1 MKLTNC
7 LRLFLLLNFCFLP
20 AMLLP
25 VSVHAAGSNGLSDQV
40 IERLGQGNIS
50 ITNIESLRRGAVFFA
65 NNCTSCHAVELM
77 RYKRIGDD
85 LKMSEEEMKSAG
97 IMPDDANIYDS
108 IKTPLSPVDA
118 KAAYGTIPPDLSLTA
133 RVRGTSW
140 ILAYLRAFY
149 QDDASSNGV
158 NNLVFP
164 NTAMPNMFIGIQG
177 IQSPIIETDGHGEKR
192 FLGFKQ
198 ESEGSLNK
206 KTFYNQM
213 RDLTNYMDYLAEP
226 AKIQRV
232 TMGWKVLLFIFLLII
247 VTYFIKREYWKDVK

>member
-7 LRLFLLLNFCFLP
+7 IRLFILLNLCFLP
-20 AMLLP
+20 
-25 VSVHAAGSNGLSDQV
+25 VSLHAAGSNGFSGQV
-40 IERLGQGNIS
+40 IDRLGQGNIS
-50 ITNIESLRRGAVFFA
+50 ITDIESLRSGAIFFA
-65 NNCTSCHAVELM
+65 KNCTSCHAVELM
-77 RYKRIGDD
+77 RYKRIADD

-108 IKTPLSPVDA
+108 IKTPLSPADA
-118 KAAYGTIPPDLSLTA
+118 KAAYGTVPPDLSLTA

-140 ILAYLRAFY
+140 ILAYLRSFY
-149 QDDASSNGV
+149 QDDARPSGA

-164 NTAMPNMFIGIQG
+164 NTAMSNVFIGIQG
-177 IQSPIIETDGHGEKR
+177 IQSPVIETDSHGEKR

-206 KTFYNQM
+206 KAFYNQM